1 MLFEVTMN
9 QELVV
14 EIFRGAL
21 KMGMLVMSPLL
32 LAAMI
37 VGLLVSIFQSATQI
51 HEITLSFVPKI
62 LAVVLVLMF
71 LFPWMVNH
79 LVTYTITLFAN
90 MPTYAR

>member
-1 MLFEVTMN
+1 MSE
-9 QELVV
+9 ELVL
-14 EIFRGAL
+14 EIFRGSL

-51 HEITLSFVPKI
+51 HEITLTFVPKI
-62 LAVVLVLMF
+62 LAVVLVLLF

-79 LVTYTITLFAN
+79 LVTYTTTLLTN
-90 MPTYAR
+90 MPTYVR

>member
-1 MLFEVTMN
+1 MS
-9 QELVV
+9 QELVL
-14 EIFRGAL
+14 EIFRGSL

-51 HEITLSFVPKI
+51 HEITLTFVPKI
-62 LAVVLVLMF
+62 LAVVLVLLF

-79 LVTYTITLFAN
+79 LVTYTTTLFTN
-90 MPTYAR
+90 MPLYVR